1 MDLLANTGMEDCD
14 DWLRLLQDT
23 DVNTIALNHIARH
36 IKNKGKKYETVN
48 ITDTTIAS
56 ATALLPHIPRKN
68 VIIVLLRRGDMSELC
83 RATANHTL
91 KELSLY
97 HHYRNPDL
105 PAASDNMLRDL
116 PR

>member
-23 DVNTIALNHIARH
+23 DVNTIALNHIAKH
-36 IKNKGKKYETVN
+36 IKSEGKKYERVH
-48 ITDTTIAS
+48 ISDTTIVS

-68 VIIVLLRRGDMSELC
+68 VRIRLHRRGDMSELC

-91 KELSLY
+91 KVLWLH